1 MTCTLEVSPS
11 ADVFTM
17 SKILQIRVT
26 EEFLKKLD
34 YLRFVNGYANLS
46 KTVREIIEKEYRKE
60 TSEVK
65 NNGK

>member
-1 MTCTLEVSPS
+1 
-11 ADVFTM
+11 M

-60 TSEVK
+60 TSEANK
-65 NNGK
+65 NDN